1 MHSCSSAPS
10 RVTQKS
16 LAVLADLIVLTL
28 SFIPVSFFTFIYFQR
43 LSQQELTTVATVAC
57 FIGSLAGQMGG
68 PRQQQYHQPTYW
80 LTVTTQPHQS
90 AALALSGT
98 MVKI

>member
-28 SFIPVSFFTFIYFQR
+28 SFIPVSFFYIHLY
-43 LSQQELTTVATVAC
+43 STTVAARTDYCGYCGLFYRQPGRPNGRTETAAVP
-57 FIGSLAGQMGG
+57 STYVLADCNNSTPPVSG
-68 PRQQQYHQPTYW
+68 P
-80 LTVTTQPHQS
+80 
-90 AALALSGT
+90 GT
-98 MVKI
+98 